1 MGQLNSSFS
10 SGGMSLSFNDVQ
22 FSSFIQYLKDEGNK
36 ISGLPIKKA
45 AANVGLQP
53 CGKIWVLGKEIQVN
67 TIIIHIN
74 CINWLMYRLMQ
85 MES

>member
-1 MGQLNSSFS
+1 MEQLNSSFS

-22 FSSFIQYLKDEGNK
+22 FSSFIRYLKDEGNK

-45 AANVGLQP
+45 ADNVGLQP
-53 CGKIWVLGKEIQVN
+53 CGKIWVLSKEIQVN

-74 CINWLMYRLMQ
+74 CINWLMYRMMQ